1 MLSRKQ
7 FSAVVGASLF
17 AFQLSTLSSEAA
29 DRNRAFDTGQPHDLI
44 NQPAC
49 WSPEDGVESRFC
61 DFAQRP

>member
-7 FSAVVGASLF
+7 FSAVVGASIF

-29 DRNRAFDTGQPHDLI
+29 DRNRAFDTGQPRDLI

-49 WSPEDGVESRFC
+49 WTAEDIADSRNC
-61 DFAQRP
+61 DFAQRM